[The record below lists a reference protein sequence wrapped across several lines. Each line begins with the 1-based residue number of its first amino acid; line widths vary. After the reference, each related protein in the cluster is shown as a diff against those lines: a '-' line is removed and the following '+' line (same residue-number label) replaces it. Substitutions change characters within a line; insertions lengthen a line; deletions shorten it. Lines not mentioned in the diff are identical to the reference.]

1 MTDMLFIR
9 QVPRYLYARYDVV
22 RTRRCINYWIT
33 LGLLVGDIVVFLKTE
48 KTRDGELYT
57 RKPWVDKFIEAYSRR
72 KRA

>member
-9 QVPRYLYARYDVV
+9 QVPEYLYMKYDVR

-33 LGLLVGDIVVFLKTE
+33 LGLLVKSMVVFLETE
-48 KTRDGELYT
+48 TTRDGELYT

-72 KRA
+72 